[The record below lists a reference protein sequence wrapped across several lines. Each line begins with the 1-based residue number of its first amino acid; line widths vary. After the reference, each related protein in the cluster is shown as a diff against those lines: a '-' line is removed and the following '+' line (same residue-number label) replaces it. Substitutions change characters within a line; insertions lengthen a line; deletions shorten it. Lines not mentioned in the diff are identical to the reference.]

1 MSTRSPTINR
11 ITLLVAQLNELSR
24 REMVSAAV
32 AFPAMLTMA
41 WVHRSVVSSLNSLGW
56 LIVLS
61 VLLLFRLG
69 ISRKILAADSHEAAV
84 LHVRNLRILLS
95 ILYGAGW
102 GASLFVFDAG
112 QMNFLF
118 MFKIAT
124 LAAVL
129 GVTVNALSVVLP
141 VYVGFAIP
149 LILLIIAHVFAVSF
163 LQPEEQMALFI
174 GVVVYAA
181 LLVIAAFNVAKL
193 SRHALA
199 QGFEREAALNE
210 AQESHQ
216 REMTLRERLQE
227 ESALLEETN
236 KSLYEANER
245 LTVLARQDA
254 LTGAFNR
261 RHLMDELERQL
272 QLLTRYNTIFS
283 IVILDID
290 HFKAVN
296 DTHGHQIGDQ
306 VLIGLTR
313 LLADNLREIDV
324 FGRWG
329 GEEFLCIL
337 PNTPIPEALYCAER
351 LRVNLENAKLID
363 THPEL
368 VATASFGVGTCLVG
382 ETIDALVKRVDAALY
397 EAKAAGRNQVRS

>member
-1 MSTRSPTINR
+1 
-11 ITLLVAQLNELSR
+11 VADCS
-24 REMVSAAV
+24 
-32 AFPAMLTMA
+32 
-41 WVHRSVVSSLNSLGW
+41 
-56 LIVLS
+56 
-61 VLLLFRLG
+61 
-69 ISRKILAADSHEAAV
+69 EAAV
-84 LHVRNLRILLS
+84 MHVRNLRILLS

-102 GASLFVFDAG
+102 GATLFVFDSG
-112 QMNFLF
+112 HLDFLF

-129 GVTVNALSVVLP
+129 GVAVNALSVVLP

-149 LILLIIAHVFAVSF
+149 LILLIIAHVFAASF
-163 LQPEEQMALFI
+163 LQPEEQMALII
-174 GVVVYAA
+174 GVAVYGA

-193 SRHALA
+193 TRFAIE
-199 QGFEREAALNE
+199 QGFEREAAY
-210 AQESHQ
+210 
-216 REMTLRERLQE
+216 ERL
-227 ESALLEETN
+227 S
-236 KSLYEANER
+236 
-245 LTVLARQDA
+245 VLARQDA

-272 QLLTRYNTIFS
+272 HLLTRYKTSFS

-290 HFKAVN
+290 HFKAIN

-313 LLADNLREIDV
+313 LLADSLREIDI

-351 LRVNLENAKLID
+351 LRGNLENAQLID

-368 VATASFGVGTCLVG
+368 HVTASFGVGTCLAG

-397 EAKAAGRNQVRS
+397 AAKAAGRNRVQG